1 MATFG
6 WKKALVIVGFAALP
20 SMASATL
27 IATIAGNDCAGV
39 FGQGFAN
46 CKIPGQYDPNQSP
59 VIIKFD
65 FNADGVVT
73 TIEINSG
80 LFTTIDGSE
89 FTFVMTGQGTGTW
102 TYVQGLGDPNIN
114 FFVAKGGPNFNLFST
129 GGLTDTFVTPTNS
142 NNGNPFGLSHLTFY
156 DTGGHQVPEPAPLAL
171 IGLGMLGLMV
181 ARRRRNPR

>member
-59 VIIKFD
+59 VIIKFTDSWKTYWSSQTILNESVD
-65 FNADGVVT
+65 FPSRK
-73 TIEINSG
+73 IFCS
-80 LFTTIDGSE
+80 SY
-89 FTFVMTGQGTGTW
+89 M
-102 TYVQGLGDPNIN
+102 
-114 FFVAKGGPNFNLFST
+114 FSIK
-129 GGLTDTFVTPTNS
+129 VCTPR
-142 NNGNPFGLSHLTFY
+142 LS
-156 DTGGHQVPEPAPLAL
+156 
-171 IGLGMLGLMV
+171 LM
-181 ARRRRNPR
+181 